1 MDLSVCLLWHMH
13 QPVYLDAEVGEY
25 LLPWVF
31 LHGVKDYYEMAR
43 HLEAVPEMHLTVNFV
58 PSLLDQLEAYGPPGS
73 VPNDRFLRHYLADP
87 AQMETGARDFLIH
100 NFFSA
105 HLQRQILPSPRY
117 GELFQTAHG
126 GRGRKAASLDVQ
138 DLLDLQV
145 WFLLAWC
152 GDTLREEDP
161 FVAGLID
168 QDRHFTAADKRALLT
183 RLQEV
188 IAEVVPRY
196 RALAERGQIELS
208 FTPYYHP
215 ILPLLCDTDTGA
227 MSNPATHLPRQRL
240 RRPGDAAEQVRRA
253 LRRHQEAF
261 GAPPRGCWP
270 SEGSLSQEVVEL
282 LATAGVGWAATDE
295 RVLFA
300 SLAKPGRDG
309 DSAAAPVELYR
320 AYRAPGAAGGL
331 TLFFRDQP
339 LSDRIGFTYSHWDE
353 DKAVT
358 DFLDRL
364 REIQRSLKG
373 RAERPVVSI
382 ILDGENAWEFYRA
395 NGRPFLLMLYR
406 ALVQEKGLV
415 PHAFGE
421 ALAAGCDSAPLERLH
436 PGSWINANFNIW
448 VGHPEKNLAWEWVSR
463 GVEALENDGAAPPAA
478 RDAAYQ
484 ALLAAE
490 GSDWFWWFG
499 DDHYSAHDTVFDHLF
514 RTHLREVYR
523 RLDLEVP
530 EGLHIP
536 IARIRRAQLEMPKA
550 FIQPIIDGRGVYYL
564 DWISGGRLDL
574 CRAGAMHPG
583 ECRFTTLR
591 FGFDA
596 GHLYLRLE
604 ASVPAVK
611 IAEAG
616 FPLTF
621 YLEGSGT
628 SARVRLDFN
637 TDQQPH
643 LMAIG
648 DGEEEGGAA
657 AAESLG
663 RVAVDEVLEIALPFA
678 PLGFRVGD
686 TFHLSFNLDG
696 EIRLPL
702 EGPVELVVP
711 AAGDYLL
718 DAWMV

>member
-1 MDLSVCLLWHMH
+1 MDLSVCFLWHMH
-13 QPVYLDAEVGEY
+13 QPVYLDAAAGEY
-25 LLPWVF
+25 ILPWVF

-58 PSLLDQLEAYGPPGS
+58 PSLLDQLDAYGPPGS
-73 VPNDRFLRHYLADP
+73 VPDDRFLHHYLADP
-87 AQMETGARDFLIH
+87 AEMETGARDFLIH

-105 HLQRQILPSPRY
+105 HRERQILPSPRY
-117 GELFQTAHG
+117 GEIFQTVHG
-126 GRGRKAASLDVQ
+126 GRGRTIDALDVQ
-138 DLLDLQV
+138 DLIDLQV

-152 GDTLREEDP
+152 GETLREEDP
-161 FVAGLID
+161 LVARLIA
-168 QDRHFTAADKRALLT
+168 QDRHFTAEDKRALLT

-188 IAEVVPRY
+188 IGEVVPRY

-215 ILPLLCDTDTGA
+215 ILPLLCDTDSGA
-227 MSNPATHLPRQRL
+227 ESNPATHLPRQRL
-240 RRPGDAAEQVRRA
+240 RRPGDAAEQVRRG
-253 LRRHQEAF
+253 LRRHEEAF

-282 LATAGVGWAATDE
+282 LAAEGVGWAATDE

-300 SLAKPGRDG
+300 SLGTRGRDG

-320 AYRAPGAAGGL
+320 GYRAPGAAGGL
-331 TLFFRDQP
+331 NLFFRDLP
-339 LSDRIGFTYSHWDE
+339 LSDRIGFVYSQWDE
-353 DKAVT
+353 DKAVA

-364 REIQRSLKG
+364 KVIRHSLENH
-373 RAERPVVSI
+373 AERPVVSVI
-382 ILDGENAWEFYRA
+382 VDGENAWEFYRA
-395 NGRPFLLMLYR
+395 NGRPFLLALYR
-406 ALVQEKGLV
+406 ALVKEKGV
-415 PHAFGE
+415 APRSFGE
-421 ALAAGCDSAPLERLH
+421 ALDAGCDSAPLERLH
-436 PGSWINANFNIW
+436 PGSWINANFNVW

-463 GVEALENDGAAPPAA
+463 GVEALETNGATSPVA
-478 RDAAYQ
+478 REAAYQ

-499 DDHYSAHDTVFDHLF
+499 DDHYSAHDAVFDHLF
-514 RTHLREVYR
+514 RAHLREVYR
-523 RLDLEVP
+523 HLSLEVP
-530 EGLHIP
+530 EGLQIP
-536 IARIRRAQLEMPKA
+536 IARLRRAQLEMPKA
-550 FIQPIIDGRGVYYL
+550 YIQPTIDGRGVYYL
-564 DWISGGRLDL
+564 DWLSGGRLDL

-583 ECRFTTLR
+583 ESRFTTLR
-591 FGFDA
+591 FGFDE
-596 GHLYLRLE
+596 HDLYLRLE
-604 ASVPAVK
+604 AEGPATE

-616 FPLTF
+616 FPMTF

-637 TDQQPH
+637 ADQQPH

-663 RVAVDEVLEIALPFA
+663 AAAVDDVLEVALPLA
-678 PLGFRVGD
+678 PLGFQMGD

-696 EIRLPL
+696 ETRLPL
-702 EGPVELVVP
+702 EGPIELVVP
-711 AAGDYLL
+711 TAGDYLL
-718 DAWMV
+718 DAWIV

>member
-73 VPNDRFLRHYLADP
+73 VPSDRFLLHYVADP
-87 AQMETGARDFLIH
+87 AQMETNGRDFLVH

-117 GELFQTAHG
+117 GELFQTVHG
-126 GRGRKAASLDVQ
+126 GRSRKATSLDVQ
-138 DLLDLQV
+138 DLIDLQV

-161 FVAGLID
+161 LIAGLIA
-168 QDRHFTAADKRALLT
+168 QDRHFTADDKRALLT
-183 RLQEV
+183 RMQEV
-188 IAEVVPRY
+188 VAEVVPRY

-215 ILPLLCDTDTGA
+215 ILPLLCDTDNGVA
-227 MSNPATHLPRQRL
+227 SNPGTHLPRQRL
-240 RRPGDAAEQVRRA
+240 RRPGDAAEHVRRGR
-253 LRRHQEAF
+253 RRHEEAF
-261 GAPPRGCWP
+261 GAVPRGCWP
-270 SEGSLSQEVVEL
+270 SEGSLSQEVVEM
-282 LATAGVGWAATDE
+282 LATESVAWAATDE

-300 SLAKPGRDG
+300 SLGKAGRDG
-309 DSAAAPVELYR
+309 DSAAAPADLYR
-320 AYRAPGAAGGL
+320 AYRGPGAAGGL
-331 TLFFRDQP
+331 NLFFRDQP

-353 DKAVT
+353 DKAVA
-358 DFLDRL
+358 DFLDRVQG
-364 REIQRSLKG
+364 IQHSLKG
-373 RAERPVVSI
+373 HAERPVVSI

-395 NGRPFLLMLYR
+395 NGRPFLLALYR
-406 ALVQEKGLV
+406 ALVKEKGLL
-415 PHAFGE
+415 PRTFSE

-448 VGHPEKNLAWEWVSR
+448 VGHPEKNLAWDWVSR
-463 GVEALENDGAAPPAA
+463 GVEAMEHDSTASRAT
-478 RDAAYQ
+478 RDAAYE

-499 DDHYSAHDTVFDHLF
+499 DDHYSAHDAVFDHLF
-514 RTHLREVYR
+514 RAHMREVYR
-523 RLDLEVP
+523 HLGLDVP
-530 EGLHIP
+530 EGLQIP
-536 IARIRRAQLEMPKA
+536 IARIRRAHLEMPKA
-550 FIQPIIDGRGVYYL
+550 FIQPTIDGQGVHYL
-564 DWISGGRLDL
+564 DWLSGGRLDL

-583 ECRFTTLR
+583 ECRFTALR
-591 FGFDA
+591 FGFDES
-596 GHLYLRLE
+596 HLYLRLE
-604 ASVPAVK
+604 AAGMA
-611 IAEAG
+611 AEVAEVG
-616 FPLTF
+616 FPMTF
-621 YLEGSGT
+621 YLEGSAT

-637 TDQQPH
+637 ADLRPH
-643 LMAIG
+643 LMVIG
-648 DGEEEGGAA
+648 DGEEDGGAA

-663 RVAVDEVLEIALPFA
+663 QAAIGDVVEVALPLA